1 MRLEH
6 ELDKWGDY
14 MTAASLSEE
23 TLYLRRR
30 HVYRV
35 LTHINKPLDDL
46 TLDDLI
52 DWLAQ
57 QNWKPETRR
66 GYRSSLRQFFAWREK
81 AGLGENIARDLPR
94 ARLHRSL
101 PRPARDVDIL
111 LALRKAPARTQL
123 MIELMAYGG
132 LRRGEVCKLRTCD
145 LVGDTLRVVGKGGHE
160 RHVPLPPHLSG
171 QIRGMTAG
179 YLFPGRIDGHL
190 SAAYVGKLIGRALPV
205 GVTPHQLRHRFA
217 TVAYRKGR
225 DIVAVQSLLGHAK
238 LDTTMIYVALDDSAR
253 QQSAQYAWTLE
264 AA

>member
-1 MRLEH
+1 MRLEQ

-14 MTAASLSEE
+14 MTAASLSDE

-30 HVYRV
+30 HVNRV

-66 GYRSSLRQFFAWREK
+66 GYRASLRQFFAWREK

-132 LRRGEVCKLRTCD
+132 LRRGEVSRVRVSD
-145 LVGDTLRVVGKGGHE
+145 LNGEWLTVTGKGGHV
-160 RHVPLPPHLSG
+160 RAVPLPPHLCARIAAHAG
-171 QIRGMTAG
+171 G
-179 YLFPGRIDGHL
+179 YLFPGQIDGHL
-190 SAAYVGKLIGRALPV
+190 SPAHVGKLIARALPD
-205 GVTPHQLRHRFA
+205 GITPHQLRHRFA
-217 TVAYRKGR
+217 TTVYKHSR
-225 DIVAVQSLLGHAK
+225 DIRAVQSLLGHAR
-238 LDTTMIYVALDDSAR
+238 LDTTMIYVDADTESQRA
-253 QQSAQYAWTLE
+253 AAGEAWSLR